1 MDPTLARLAAAAMGA
16 PQDPAAAAQQPQGQP
31 QMQPQG
37 QPAAAPQPQRA
48 PTPETAEGQ
57 AQTAGA
63 PQTEGDKSSAAAVIY
78 EIDMP
83 GGAKRKFTPTQ
94 IAGMADR
101 YSSLNHEHSQL
112 KPVVELAKEML
123 RRNPGMTAQ
132 DLTETILSLAQ
143 AQQKNPTMGNGA
155 NTQQAAQL
163 GLPDDDSLTKWEQEN
178 AASLPPG
185 YREFMGQQRT
195 MQSMLGQQTSLLNR
209 LLAQAGGVA
218 EGSAQAMQQAQSQVV
233 NARQQAIGAN
243 LDRAQMELQIPSQMA
258 NPFMVWAAERGYTM
272 EDFIDADM
280 TRRVMRDFRNDL
292 MAGEVDRLQSI
303 HQKRQ
308 AFTGTV
314 GQQPTGGNAAPADA
328 SKADFDS
335 FASRQMA
342 KRGIG
347 SGA

>member
-16 PQDPAAAAQQPQGQP
+16 PQDPAQQ
-31 QMQPQG
+31 QG
-37 QPAAAPQPQRA
+37 QPAAASQQQAPQPQQRQA

-57 AQTAGA
+57 AQTDGA
-63 PQTEGDKSSAAAVIY
+63 PQTEGDKASAPAVVY

-83 GGAKRKFTPTQ
+83 GGAKRKFTPSQ

-155 NTQQAAQL
+155 NAQQAAQL

-272 EDFIDADM
+272 EDFIDPDM

-308 AFTGTV
+308 AFTGTI
-314 GQQPTGGNAAPADA
+314 GQQPTGGATQADA
-328 SKADFDS
+328 AKTDFDS

>member
-16 PQDPAAAAQQPQGQP
+16 APQDPAAQP
-31 QMQPQG
+31 
-37 QPAAAPQPQRA
+37 PAAPPQPQHQA
-48 PTPETAEGQ
+48 PTPAPETAEGQ
-57 AQTAGA
+57 AQTDGA
-63 PQTEGDKSSAAAVIY
+63 PQTEGDKSAAPAVIY

-83 GGAKRKFTPTQ
+83 GGTKRKFTPSQ

-101 YSSLNHEHSQL
+101 YSSLNHEHAQL

-155 NTQQAAQL
+155 SAQQAAAL
-163 GLPDDDSLTKWEQEN
+163 GLPDDDALSKWEQEN

-185 YREFMGQQRT
+185 YREFMAQQRT
-195 MQSMLGQQTSLLNR
+195 IQSTLGQQTSLLNR

-218 EGSAQAMQQAQSQVV
+218 EGSAQAMQAAQSQVIS
-233 NARQQAIGAN
+233 ARQQAIGAN

-258 NPFMVWAAERGYTM
+258 NPFMIWAAERGYTM
-272 EDFIDADM
+272 EDFIDPDL
-280 TRRVMRDFRNDL
+280 TRKVMRDFRNDL
-292 MAGEVDRLQSI
+292 MAGEVNRLQSI

-314 GQQPTGGNAAPADA
+314 GQQPAGGASGAADP
-328 SKADFDS
+328 SKSDFDA